1 MATSVFNPKLS
12 EEIEIDARYQHIQ
25 GEYRFGVPSS
35 AVGNVGF
42 SVPVISF
49 KFRSPFGVDLE
60 ASGAPKIF
68 IRAPNGL
75 NLTQLSN
82 YQASGPVF
90 GGGGSGEGSLQQEG
104 ENKNNIFGTTFS
116 SFAEGLASQLKEATT
131 KLQGYLQSAGQS
143 GRDQAEFSTRST
155 INPFQQLLYKGPN
168 FKQYSLPF
176 TFRPKNIDEARS
188 MMSIISAFKIASSPK
203 IQKGTYTDIDVGQS
217 LFSATIDTTLSA
229 IAGEVAL
236 SFGYPD
242 LVEFEIQMFSNG
254 ISSNVSNTEVATLY
268 QSLPCVIQSVSTDY
282 GQQKMTFFIPEEGSE
297 EYYPT
302 EVTMT
307 LSLQEVAYRS
317 LSEAIS
323 ESDPSLKRG
332 IR

>member
-1 MATSVFNPKLS
+1 MATSIFNPKLS
-12 EEIEIDARYQHIQ
+12 EEGEIDARYEHVQ

-35 AVGNVGF
+35 ATGNIGF

-75 NLTQLSN
+75 NLSQLSN

-90 GGGGSGEGSLQQEG
+90 GGGGSISADSESAESA
-104 ENKNNIFGTTFS
+104 NNIFGTTFS
-116 SFAEGLASQLKEATT
+116 SFAQGLATQLNEATT

-176 TFRPKNIDEARS
+176 TFRPKNINEARS

-217 LFSATIDTTLSA
+217 LFSGSIDAAFSA

-242 LVEFEIQMFSNG
+242 LVEFEIQMFTNG
-254 ISSNVSNTEVATLY
+254 ITSNASNTEVATLY
-268 QSLPCVIQSVSTDY
+268 QSLPCAIQSVSTDY
-282 GQQKMTFFIPEEGSE
+282 GQQKMSFFIPEEGSN

-317 LSEAIS
+317 LSEAIR